1 MPNIENGILNLPE
14 GLRLRGG
21 TSENLTAVNP
31 ILLCREIVVETDTG
45 KIKVGDGI
53 RSWNKLP
60 YYRETVT
67 EIRTLSDADIAA
79 KGFTLQNSIASS
91 EESNVMLS
99 MNRLLMIY
107 GIDFTASE
115 NYITWASMGLDE
127 VGLFAGD
134 IVVVRYIKA

>member
-1 MPNIENGILNLPE
+1 MESYEEIYERKYSTPYIGKKTVGFSGIDPPISDDEIHKIVREYINNIYIH
-14 GLRLRGG
+14 
-21 TSENLTAVNP
+21 
-31 ILLCREIVVETDTG
+31 ET
-45 KIKVGDGI
+45 I
-53 RSWNKLP
+53 
-60 YYRETVT
+60 T
-67 EIRTLSDADIAA
+67 EIHTISDADIAA
-79 KGFTLQNSIASS
+79 KGFTLQNRIASG

-99 MNRLLMIY
+99 INRLLMIY